1 MASRIGK
8 RSNEQLLCWEQVAK
22 TNRLFR
28 VSYGFAPS
36 MHAPKLL
43 PLYALFSVVE
53 EACSRYSDEYVA
65 RSKLAWWR
73 QECLGRD
80 PGRNSHPIIR
90 ELSRNA
96 QFGPRE
102 QRRMARLLED
112 AEARLDAAAPAT
124 LDELW
129 RRCTI
134 VSQPQLELELS
145 LCGVEEAGC
154 AGIEKGLGVRSGL
167 IQLLRE
173 SLRGPDA
180 SAYWWLPLELLA
192 RHGVS
197 RAEVQSTPGSDSA
210 QALFADILG
219 WDDACGNQPRP
230 VGEDASPRLD
240 SVSHLLVLGTLQ
252 SRLLR
257 RLRTG
262 SPEQYP
268 TEVNR
273 TTVGDLFQAW
283 KTARQVNRP

>member
-1 MASRIGK
+1 MASRTSK
-8 RSNEQLLCWEQVAK
+8 RSNEQTFCWEQVAK

-28 VSYGFAPS
+28 VSHAFAPTR
-36 MHAPKLL
+36 HAPKLL

-80 PGRNSHPIIR
+80 PGKNSHPIIK

-96 QFGPRE
+96 HLGLRE
-102 QRRMARLLED
+102 QRWMARLLDD
-112 AEARLDAAAPAT
+112 AEDRLDAAAPAT
-124 LDELW
+124 LDDLW

-154 AGIEKGLGVRSGL
+154 AGIENRLGSRSGL
-167 IQLLRE
+167 VQLLRE
-173 SLRGPDA
+173 SLRGPNA

-197 RAEVQSTPGSDSA
+197 RAEVQSAPGSDSV
-210 QALFADILG
+210 QALFVDILG
-219 WDDACGNQPRP
+219 WGDAFGVQPGP
-230 VGEDASPRLD
+230 VGEDSVGRLD
-240 SVSHLLVLGTLQ
+240 SVSHLQVLSALQ

-257 RLRTG
+257 RLRTR

-268 TEVNR
+268 AEVNR
-273 TTVGDLFQAW
+273 TTLGDLYQAW
-283 KTARQVNRP
+283 KTARQVNRV

>member
-1 MASRIGK
+1 MASRTGK

-28 VSYGFAPS
+28 VSYAFAPS
-36 MHAPKLL
+36 EHAPKLL

-80 PGRNSHPIIR
+80 PGKNSHPIIK

-96 QFGPRE
+96 RLGPRE
-102 QRRMARLLED
+102 QRCMARLLED
-112 AEARLDAAAPAT
+112 AEDRLDAVAPAT

-129 RRCTI
+129 RRCTS

-154 AGIEKGLGVRSGL
+154 AGKEDGLGVRSGL

-173 SLRGPDA
+173 SLRGPEA
-180 SAYWWLPLELLA
+180 SSYWWLPLELLA

-197 RAEVQSTPGSDSA
+197 RAEVQGSPGSDSVR
-210 QALFADILG
+210 ALFADILG
-219 WDDACGNQPRP
+219 WGDAFGAQPRP
-230 VGEDASPRLD
+230 VGEDTNGRFD
-240 SVSHLLVLGTLQ
+240 SVCHLLVLGGLQ

-257 RLRTG
+257 RLKTG

-268 TEVNR
+268 AEVDR
-273 TTVGDLFQAW
+273 TTLGDLYRAW
-283 KTARQVNRP
+283 KTARQLSRP